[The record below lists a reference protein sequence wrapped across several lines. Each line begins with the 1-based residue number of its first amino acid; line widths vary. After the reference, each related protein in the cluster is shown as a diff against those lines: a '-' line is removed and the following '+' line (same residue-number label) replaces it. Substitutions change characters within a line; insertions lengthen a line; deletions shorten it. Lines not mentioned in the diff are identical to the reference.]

1 MEKVQREQLG
11 DFAKRMLE
19 LVPAAREQA
28 TLITLEGDLG
38 AGKTTFA
45 QALGKELGVEDVMQS
60 PTYVLMKSYPIN
72 YKTFTKLVHIDAY
85 RLNNPQEFN
94 TLKPEEF
101 LNDPKNLVVLE
112 WPQKAGHTLPVPD
125 LTLSF
130 SSQRGEE
137 DSRYIEVT
145 QPRRSDFKI

>member
-1 MEKVQREQLG
+1 MEKIRLTQVG

-19 LVPAAREQA
+19 LVPAVREQA

-38 AGKTTFA
+38 AGKTTFV
-45 QALGKELGVEDVMQS
+45 QALGKELGIQDIIQS

-85 RLNNPQEFN
+85 RLNDPQEFN

-112 WPQKAGHTLPVPD
+112 WPERVGDLLPNLD
-125 LTLSF
+125 LQINF
-130 SSQRGEE
+130 SSDGCAEGE
-137 DSRYIEVT
+137 RFIEI
-145 QPRRSDFKI
+145 K